1 MYIFKNA
8 LVSITRNK
16 GRNILIGII
25 ILVIA
30 CASAVTLAIH
40 NSASTLIES
49 YKNKYEVEATLS
61 MNRKDMM
68 GNFNP
73 EDKAQSKENM
83 QEAFQKAN
91 DISISDIEKYAD
103 SKYVKSYSYTMS
115 VGVNA
120 NDLEQASATTSSDEN
135 GEGKEGP
142 GDMKR
147 EGGDF
152 QTSGDFTLTGY
163 SSLDSMNEFVEGQY
177 KITDGEVFTDFSSDS
192 CLINSELATL
202 NEISVGDKITIVDS
216 EDDSKSYELTVTGIF
231 EEATSDEDNGMNMF
245 SNSANMILTNTSVV
259 SKIKDANSDL
269 SVSIKPTFILTNS
282 DVVEKFQS
290 ELEEKGLSEYLT
302 VSTNLDQVEQSTS
315 AISNVSTFAITFLII
330 TLVIGIVVLL
340 FVNMINIR
348 ERKYE
353 IGVLRTIGM
362 KKSFVTLQFMC
373 ELLIVAFASLLIGA
387 GIGACISVPV
397 ANNLLANE
405 IESSQ
410 SQTESIRDNFGG
422 KEMKDDFGGGKFK
435 GVAAVQ
441 EITSINA
448 VVDIK
453 VLAELLG
460 IGLLITLI
468 SGTSA
473 MISIERFSPLTILK
487 ERS

>member
-40 NSASTLIES
+40 NSAESLISS

-61 MNRKDMM
+61 INRKDIM
-68 GNFNP
+68 NDFNP
-73 EDKAQSKENM
+73 EERQQSKENM
-83 QEAFQKAN
+83 QDAFQQAN
-91 DISISDIEKYAD
+91 NISVSNIEKYAD
-103 SKYVKSYSYTMS
+103 SQYVKSYYYTMS
-115 VGVNA
+115 LGVNA
-120 NDLEQASATTSSDEN
+120 TNLDQVSSTNNDEFSDNTSESY
-135 GEGKEGP
+135 G
-142 GDMKR
+142 MKR
-147 EGGDF
+147 EKENF

-163 SSLDSMNEFVEGQY
+163 SSIDSMSTFIEGQY
-177 KITDGEVFTDFSSDS
+177 KITEGEMFTDFSSDS
-192 CLINSELATL
+192 CLINSELATI
-202 NEISVGDKITIVDS
+202 NEIGVGDKITIVDS
-216 EDDSKSYELTVTGIF
+216 EDDSKTYELTITGIF
-231 EEATSDEDNGMNMF
+231 EEKSSEDNRMDMF
-245 SNSANMILTNTSVV
+245 SNSANTILTNVNVV
-259 SKIKDANSDL
+259 SKIKDANSEL
-269 SVSIKPTFILTNS
+269 SVSIKPTFILTSSN
-282 DVVEKFQS
+282 VVEKFQG
-290 ELEEKGLSEYLT
+290 ELEDKGLSEYLT
-302 VSTNLDQVEQSTS
+302 VSTNLEQVEQSTS
-315 AISNVSTFAITFLII
+315 AISNISTFAITFLII

-362 KKSFVTLQFMC
+362 KKSIVTLQFMC

-397 ANNLLANE
+397 SNKLLANE

-410 SQTESIRDNFGG
+410 NQTENIRNNFGG
-422 KEMKDDFGGGKFK
+422 KEMKGDFAGNKFN
-435 GVAAVQ
+435 GVTLVQ
-441 EITSINA
+441 EITSIDA
-448 VVDIK
+448 VVDVK
-453 VLAELLG
+453 VLSELLG
-460 IGLLITLI
+460 IGLFITLI

>member
-40 NSASTLIES
+40 NSASSLIES

-68 GNFNP
+68 NNFNP
-73 EDKAQSKENM
+73 EEREQSKENM
-83 QEAFQKAN
+83 QDAFQQAN
-91 DISISDIEKYAD
+91 NISVSDIKKYAD
-103 SKYVKSYSYTMS
+103 SQYVKSYYYTMS
-115 VGVNA
+115 LGVNA
-120 NDLEQASATTSSDEN
+120 TNLEQASSTNSDEASDN
-135 GEGKEGP
+135 QNEAYG
-142 GDMKR
+142 MKR
-147 EGGDF
+147 EKENF
-152 QTSGDFTLTGY
+152 QTGGDFTLTGY
-163 SSLDSMNEFVEGQY
+163 SSIESMNTFIEGKY
-177 KITDGEVFTDFSSDS
+177 KITEGQVFTDFSSDS

-202 NEISVGDKITIVDS
+202 NEIGVGDKITIVDS
-216 EDDSKSYELTVTGIF
+216 EDDSKTYELTITGIF
-231 EEATSDEDNGMNMF
+231 EEESSEDNGMDMF
-245 SNSANMILTNTSVV
+245 SNSANMILTNVNV
-259 SKIKDANSDL
+259 ISKIKDANSEL
-269 SVSIKPTFILTNS
+269 NISVKPTFILTSS
-282 DVVEKFQS
+282 DAVEKFQS
-290 ELEEKGLSEYLT
+290 ELEGKGLSEYLT
-302 VSTNLDQVEQSTS
+302 VSTNLEQVEQSTS

-362 KKSFVTLQFMC
+362 KKSMVTLQFMS
-373 ELLIVAFASLLIGA
+373 ELLVVAFASLLIGA
-387 GIGACISVPV
+387 GIGACVSVPV
-397 ANNLLANE
+397 ANKLLANE
-405 IESSQ
+405 IKSSQ
-410 SQTESIRDNFGG
+410 NQTENIHNNFGG
-422 KEMKDDFGGGKFK
+422 KETKGDFDGNKFN
-435 GVAAVQ
+435 GVIAVQ
-441 EITSINA
+441 EINSINA
-448 VVDIK
+448 VVDVK

>member
-40 NSASTLIES
+40 NSAESLISS

-61 MNRKDMM
+61 INRKDMM
-68 GNFNP
+68 NDFNP
-73 EDKAQSKENM
+73 EDRQQSKENM
-83 QEAFQKAN
+83 QDAFQQAN
-91 DISISDIEKYAD
+91 NISVSDIEKYAD
-103 SKYVKSYSYTMS
+103 SQYVKSYYYTMS
-115 VGVNA
+115 LGANA
-120 NDLEQASATTSSDEN
+120 TNLEQASSTNSDEASDN
-135 GEGKEGP
+135 QNEAYG
-142 GDMKR
+142 MKR
-147 EGGDF
+147 EKENF

-163 SSLDSMNEFVEGQY
+163 SSIESMGAFVEGQY
-177 KITDGEVFTDFSSDS
+177 KITEGKMFTDFSSDS

-202 NEISVGDKITIVDS
+202 NEIGVGDKITIVDS
-216 EDDSKSYELTVTGIF
+216 EDASNTYELTITGIF
-231 EEATSDEDNGMNMF
+231 EEESSEDNVMDMF
-245 SNSANMILTNTSVV
+245 SNSANTILTNVNVV
-259 SKIKDANSDL
+259 SRIKDANSEL
-269 SVSIKPTFILTNS
+269 SVSIKPTFILTSSN
-282 DVVEKFQS
+282 VVEKFQS
-290 ELEEKGLSEYLT
+290 ELEDKGLSEYLT
-302 VSTNLDQVEQSTS
+302 VSTNLEQVEQSIS
-315 AISNVSTFAITFLII
+315 AISNVSNFSITFLII
-330 TLVIGIVVLL
+330 TLIIGIVVLL

-362 KKSFVTLQFMC
+362 KKSIVTAQFMC

-387 GIGACISVPV
+387 GIGACVSVPV
-397 ANNLLANE
+397 ANKLLANE
-405 IESSQ
+405 IKSSQ
-410 SQTESIRDNFGG
+410 NQTENIHNNFGE
-422 KEMKDDFGGGKFK
+422 KETKGDFDGNKFN
-435 GVAAVQ
+435 GVIAVQ

-448 VVDIK
+448 VVDVK